1 MPWEVL
7 AVLQKPGLTSACY
20 LIAMP
25 HPYSWCVVLDVD
37 AGASQTCGP
46 AVSQLMTDG
55 RMN

>member
-37 AGASQTCGP
+37 AGASQTGGP